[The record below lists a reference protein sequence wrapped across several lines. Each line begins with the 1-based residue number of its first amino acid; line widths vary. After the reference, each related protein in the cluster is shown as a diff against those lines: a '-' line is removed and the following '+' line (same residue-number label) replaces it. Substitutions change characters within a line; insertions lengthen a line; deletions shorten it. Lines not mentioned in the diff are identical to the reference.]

1 MKLVDPAINFEFI
14 FRIWNFIC
22 ERTRWK
28 PDRYSIFAA
37 AATNFLRAN
46 RSIIIINMK
55 NTIDPIT
62 AQPRENY
69 TPLQTRNSRADIIR
83 TDSNVD
89 GTARTIDRRAT
100 FSRRLGAHR
109 EVDDA
114 ARDPQITARRIR
126 QLLGRSR
133 AGVEC
138 KGDTLT
144 CGVIDFERKRE
155 SGGNL
160 SSRRRSISRN
170 TATRSVKIPISLL
183 LSVRERVRLPSP
195 SDSRRR
201 YRTGPA
207 GDVCISR
214 DFRASANGQCIY
226 KHGTWPSLAPRPRFR
241 TWERAGKG
249 RPDLEDRTRGSLP
262 IRGSTMRARGE

>member
-1 MKLVDPAINFEFI
+1 MLTRQQGGSIA
-14 FRIWNFIC
+14 
-22 ERTRWK
+22 ERLLAEIRR
-28 PDRYSIFAA
+28 PS
-37 AATNFLRAN
+37 
-46 RSIIIINMK
+46 RSW
-55 NTIDPIT
+55 
-62 AQPRENY
+62 RC
-69 TPLQTRNSRADIIR
+69 
-83 TDSNVD
+83 
-89 GTARTIDRRAT
+89 GAR
-100 FSRRLGAHR
+100 S
-109 EVDDA
+109 V
-114 ARDPQITARRIR
+114 ITARRIR

-133 AGVEC
+133 TGVEC

-144 CGVIDFERKRE
+144 CGMIDFERKRE

-214 DFRASANGQCIY
+214 DFRASANGQCSY
-226 KHGTWPSLAPRPRFR
+226 KHGTRPSLAPRPRFR